1 MADAALQRK
10 IGIQYC
16 MGLSSWALQTLEF
29 PAVTNA
35 RASEDNFPGGSH
47 ASKWAKGSRWQIGYT
62 SLFLNAI
69 AIRPFLDVVWSAP
82 R

>member
-1 MADAALQRK
+1 LADAVLQRK

-35 RASEDNFPGGSH
+35 RASEDNFREGVTPLSG
-47 ASKWAKGSRWQIGYT
+47 
-62 SLFLNAI
+62 
-69 AIRPFLDVVWSAP
+69 
-82 R
+82 

>member
-1 MADAALQRK
+1 MADAVLQRK

-35 RASEDNFPGGSH
+35 RASEDNFREGVTPLSG
-47 ASKWAKGSRWQIGYT
+47 
-62 SLFLNAI
+62 
-69 AIRPFLDVVWSAP
+69 
-82 R
+82 